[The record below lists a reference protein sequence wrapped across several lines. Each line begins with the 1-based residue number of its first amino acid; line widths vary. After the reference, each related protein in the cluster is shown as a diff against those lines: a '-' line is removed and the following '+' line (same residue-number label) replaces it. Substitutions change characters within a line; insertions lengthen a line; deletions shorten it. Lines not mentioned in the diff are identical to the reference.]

1 MRCCA
6 GGGRLKECRPPPLA
20 CTSNSGAVRGNLM
33 WLGCGDGLL
42 QGPQSNLHWYSHVAA
57 HSMTP
62 RSLWHGRASPF
73 GAVTHR
79 TSGEGGYP
87 CIAGMCGAACGAHGP
102 WPGHGAGWLCCA
114 QWPLPCIAQ
123 SPLLCSHSS
132 LPLPFCQ
139 GCCKGGNF
147 RA

>member
-6 GGGRLKECRPPPLA
+6 GGGRLKECRPPPFA

-79 TSGEGGYP
+79 TSGEGDTPALQACAVQPAVPTVLGP
-87 CIAGMCGAACGAHGP
+87 ATVQAGCAVPSGLCRALP
-102 WPGHGAGWLCCA
+102 SRLCCA
-114 QWPLPCIAQ
+114 PTHPC
-123 SPLLCSHSS
+123 PC
-132 LPLPFCQ
+132 PFA
-139 GCCKGGNF
+139 
-147 RA
+147 RAVARAEL